1 MMHMQ
6 ALVDYGF
13 LYVINHGIDE
23 ATMKSVYAE
32 SKKFFE
38 QPMEEKMA
46 LEKNSSHR
54 GYIRP
59 DFEGFEAD
67 AGGKGENMIYHAS
80 FPVTLVAGV
89 KPRIFIENPNPC
101 TIAIVPG
108 SVAITYRTSHR

>member
-1 MMHMQ
+1 MQ

-80 FPVTLVAGV
+80 IISRHSSSWFLCSCQLM
-89 KPRIFIENPNPC
+89 F
-101 TIAIVPG
+101 G
-108 SVAITYRTSHR
+108 SLGDDLAHGLYLWFV